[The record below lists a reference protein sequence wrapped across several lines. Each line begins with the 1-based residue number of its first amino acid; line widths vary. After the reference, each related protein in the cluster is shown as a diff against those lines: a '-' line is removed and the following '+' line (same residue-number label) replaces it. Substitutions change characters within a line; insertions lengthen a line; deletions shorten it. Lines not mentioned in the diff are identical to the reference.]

1 MTITRNSTLLVVGT
15 ILLLSVATGARAA
28 HPFVT
33 DDAGTQ
39 GKGNWQLELMAEQ
52 AEVSAS
58 ADLGAGAVRRESRE
72 VLFAPVLTFGLRDN
86 VDIALG
92 GTQRRARAA
101 EDGVRVDEASGPGDS
116 SLELKW
122 RFYESGDLSLALK
135 PGLSLPT
142 GDEDKG
148 LGSGRVSWGASL
160 ILAYET
166 DPWTLLANVA
176 YQRARFALPS
186 ERDSNRANVW
196 RVSAGVEYELVEEF
210 RLVGEAGVRSNP
222 AKDDPFEPE
231 ATLRFAM
238 LGFIVSPSE
247 DIDFDLGI
255 RRRLNGAGWDTA
267 WLAGATFRW

>member
-1 MTITRNSTLLVVGT
+1 MKTARACDFVALGAS
-15 ILLLSVATGARAA
+15 LLLSAATTAHAA

-39 GKGNWQLELMAEQ
+39 GKENWQLELLAEQ
-52 AEVSAS
+52 TKVSAN

-72 VLFAPVLTFGLRDN
+72 LVFAPVLTFGLRDN
-86 VDIALG
+86 LDIALG
-92 GTQRRARAA
+92 GTRLRTRTA
-101 EDGVRVDEASGPGDS
+101 EEGMPADEASGPGDS

-122 RFYESGDLSLALK
+122 RFFESGDLSFALK

-148 LGSGRVSWGASL
+148 LGSGRVSWGSTL

-166 DPWTLLANVA
+166 DPWTVLANVA

-186 ERDSNRANVW
+186 ERDANRANVW

-222 AKDDPFEPE
+222 AKDDPFERA
-231 ATLRFAM
+231 ATFRFAM
-238 LGFIVSPSE
+238 LGFIFSPSE
-247 DIDFDLGI
+247 DVDFDLGI
-255 RRRLNGAGWDTA
+255 RRRVNGAEPDTA
-267 WLAGATFRW
+267 LLAGATFRW